1 MEVSYHWLQE
11 YLQLDVDPQ
20 QLADKI
26 SRTGIEVDSTHV
38 ADAGLKKLVV
48 GHILDVKQ
56 HPNADH
62 LHICQVDVG
71 NGEVTQII
79 CGAPNVAKDQ
89 YVIVA
94 LPGARI
100 ANNIKI
106 KKGKMRGE
114 ASNGMICGLQEIGFS
129 DAVVPKEFS
138 DGIYVF
144 KEPVQVGSSVFP
156 YLGMDDP
163 ILSLEIT
170 PNRADALGMHG
181 VAWEVGAIYDQKP
194 HFETVKVNEDADLK
208 VTDLLTAHVA
218 DDKLAPSYQLRVI
231 KNVKIQA
238 SPMWLQIRLWNA
250 GIRPINN
257 IVDATNYMMLTYG
270 QPLHAYDYDKIAGH
284 ELNVRYAHKGEKL
297 VTLDEKE
304 HELYSDDIVIADG
317 EKPVAL
323 AGVMG
328 GLNSEVSD
336 QTTNIILES
345 ASFDATSVRKTAQRH
360 NCRTAASS
368 RFEKGTNLADINTA
382 LDATAELITQLSNGS
397 DVATG
402 TLSASSVTPL
412 PVVIDIS
419 LDRINHVLGTHLSG
433 DEVQSIFKRL
443 GFEVT
448 NSDDLFS
455 VSVPPRRWDIT
466 IEADLIEEVVR
477 LYGYDKLPATL
488 PTMAMTTGALDE
500 QQQLLRDTR
509 HYLESAGLDQ
519 AISYA
524 LTTEEKATQFMQ
536 ATSYPTK
543 VAWPMTNEHVYL
555 RENLVSGLLNDIAY
569 NVARKQTDVALYEQG
584 KVFLKDDE
592 NEKRPTEVAYV
603 AGAMTGLA
611 VDNGWN
617 TTKRAVDFYDIKGVV
632 DFLLSN
638 YHLQGAITYRATK
651 DRLQMH
657 PGRTADIYVGD
668 TLVGFVGQVHPT
680 IAKAYAIPATYVFQ
694 INMDQILALPKQ
706 SIKSQPTPKFP
717 TVDRDI
723 ALLVDADLTNEQVKD
738 VIIKNGDAY
747 LQAVTLFDVYTGE
760 NIAQGK
766 KSLAYTLVFLNREQT
781 LTEDQVNSAMNK
793 IIKHLETDL
802 DAQVR

>member
-11 YLQLDVDPQ
+11 YLQLDVDPKK
-20 QLADKI
+20 LADKI
-26 SRTGIEVDSTHV
+26 SRTGIEVDSTHE
-38 ADAGLKKLVV
+38 ADEGLKKLVV

-100 ANNIKI
+100 ANNVKI

-129 DAVVPKEFS
+129 DAVVPKEFA

-144 KEPVQVGSSVFP
+144 NEPVQVGSSVFP

-163 ILSLEIT
+163 ILTLEIT

-181 VAWEVGAIYDQKP
+181 MAWEVGAIYNQKP
-194 HFETVKVNEDADLK
+194 QFEIVKVNENTD
-208 VTDLLTAHVA
+208 VNVNDLLHAHVA
-218 DDKLAPSYQLRVI
+218 DAKLAPSYQLRVI
-231 KNVKIQA
+231 QNVKVQP

-270 QPLHAYDYDKIAGH
+270 QPLHAYDYDKIANH
-284 ELNVRYAHKGEKL
+284 ELNVRHAQKGEVL
-297 VTLDEKE
+297 ITLDDKE
-304 HELYSDDIVIADG
+304 QQLQSDDIVIADS
-317 EKPVAL
+317 EKPIAL

-328 GLNSEVSD
+328 GLNTEVSD
-336 QTTNIILES
+336 TTTNIVLES

-382 LDATAELITQLSNGS
+382 LDATAELITKLSNGS
-397 DVATG
+397 KVATG
-402 TLSASSVTPL
+402 TISATSVTPL
-412 PVVIDIS
+412 PVIIDIS
-419 LDRINHVLGTHLSG
+419 LDRINHVLGTQLSG
-433 DEVQSIFKRL
+433 DEVQNIFERL

-448 NSDDLFS
+448 NSDNLFS
-455 VSVPPRRWDIT
+455 VSVPPRRWDIA

-488 PTMAMTTGALDE
+488 PVMQMTVGALNQ
-500 QQQLLRDTR
+500 QQQLLRNTR
-509 HYLESAGLDQ
+509 HFLESAGLDQ

-536 ATSYPTK
+536 ATSYLTK

-555 RENLVSGLLNDIAY
+555 RENLISGLLNDIAY
-569 NVARKQTDVALYEQG
+569 NVARKQDNVALYEQG
-584 KVFLKDDE
+584 RVFLKDNE
-592 NEKRPTEVAYV
+592 NEKRPTEVEYV
-603 AGAMTGLA
+603 AGAMTGLM
-611 VDNGWN
+611 VNNGWN
-617 TTKRAVDFYDIKGVV
+617 TTKRPVDFYDIKGVT

-638 YHLQGAITYRATK
+638 YHLQDEITYHATK

-657 PGRTADIYVGD
+657 PGRTADIYVGN
-668 TLVGFVGQVHPT
+668 TLVGFVGQVHPI
-680 IAKAYAIPATYVFQ
+680 IAKAYAIPTTYVFQ
-694 INMDQILALPKQ
+694 MDMDKILALPKQ
-706 SIKSQPTPKFP
+706 NVKSQPTPKFP

-723 ALLVDADLTNEQVKD
+723 ALLVNADLTNEQVKD
-738 VIIKNGDAY
+738 VIVKNGGAY
-747 LQAVTLFDVYTGE
+747 LNKVTLFDVYTGE
-760 NIAQGK
+760 NIAKNK

-781 LTEDQVNSAMNK
+781 LTEDQVNSAMAK
-793 IIKHLETDL
+793 IIKHLQSDL

>member
-11 YLQLDVDPQ
+11 YLQLNVTPQ

-38 ADAGLKKLVV
+38 AADGLKKIVV

-62 LHICQVDVG
+62 LHVCQVDIG
-71 NGEVTQII
+71 ADEPTQIV

-100 ANNIKI
+100 ADNIKI

-129 DAVVPKEFS
+129 DAVVPKEFA

-144 KEPVQVGSSVFP
+144 NEPVQVGSPVFP

-194 HFETVKVNEDADLK
+194 HFEK
-208 VTDLLTAHVA
+208 VTVTENNVATSDLLSADVA
-218 DDKLAPSYQLRVI
+218 NRKLAPSYQLRMVQNITI
-231 KNVKIQA
+231 KP

-257 IVDATNYMMLTYG
+257 VVDVTNYMMLTYG
-270 QPLHAYDYDKIAGH
+270 QPLHAYDYDKINGH
-284 ELNVRYAHKGEKL
+284 QLHVRHANDGEQL
-297 VTLDEKE
+297 LTLDGKE
-304 HELYSDDIVIADG
+304 YQLQNDDIVIADAT
-317 EKPVAL
+317 KPVAL

-328 GLNSEVSD
+328 GAATEVSA
-336 QTTNIILES
+336 TTTTIVLEA
-345 ASFDATSVRKTAQRH
+345 ASFDAVSVRKSAQHH
-360 NCRTAASS
+360 NSRTAASS

-382 LDATAELITQLSNGS
+382 LDAAASLIAQLADGNVTNG
-397 DVATG
+397 TI
-402 TLSASSVTPL
+402 SASSVTPL

-419 LDRINHVLGTHLSG
+419 LDRINHVLGTQLSG
-433 DEVQSIFKRL
+433 DEVQHIFERL

-455 VSVPPRRWDIT
+455 VSVPPRRWDIA

-477 LYGYDKLPATL
+477 LYGYDNLPATL
-488 PTMAMTTGALDE
+488 PVMAMTPGALNS
-500 QQQLLRDTR
+500 QQKLLRDTR

-536 ATSYPTK
+536 APSFATK

-555 RENLVSGLLNDIAY
+555 RENLISGLLNDIAY
-569 NVARKQTDVALYEQG
+569 NVARKQNDVALYEQG
-584 KVFLKDDE
+584 RVFLKDNE
-592 NEKRPTEVAYV
+592 NDKRPTEVEYV
-603 AGAMTGLA
+603 AGAMTGLMTT
-611 VDNGWN
+611 NGWN
-617 TTKRAVDFYDIKGVV
+617 TNKRAVDFYDIKGVV
-632 DFLLSN
+632 AFLLSN
-638 YHLQGAITYRATK
+638 YHLQDAITYQAT
-651 DRLQMH
+651 DQHLQMH
-657 PGRTADIYVGD
+657 PGRTADIYVGNEMI
-668 TLVGFVGQVHPT
+668 GFVGQVHPQ
-680 IAKAYAIPATYVFQ
+680 IAKQYAIPTTYVFQ
-694 INMDQILALPKQ
+694 LDMNKVLALPKQ
-706 SIKSQPTPKFP
+706 NIKAHPTAKFP
-717 TVDRDI
+717 AVTRDI
-723 ALLVDADLTNEQVKD
+723 ALLVTRDVTNEQITD
-738 VIIKNGDAY
+738 VINNNGGAY
-747 LQAVTLFDVYTGE
+747 LQDVSLFDVYTGT
-760 NIAQGK
+760 NIADDK
-766 KSLAYTLVFLNREQT
+766 KSMAYTLTFLNRQQT
-781 LTEDQVNSAMNK
+781 LTEEQVNAAMNK
-793 IIKHLETDL
+793 IIKHLQEQL
-802 DAQVR
+802 KAQVR

>member
-11 YLQLDVDPQ
+11 YLQLDVDPKK
-20 QLADKI
+20 LADKI
-26 SRTGIEVDSTHV
+26 SRTGIEVDNTHE
-38 ADAGLKKLVV
+38 ADEGLKKLVV

-62 LHICQVDVG
+62 LHICQVDIG

-114 ASNGMICGLQEIGFS
+114 TSNGMICGLQEIGFS
-129 DAVVPKEFS
+129 DAVVPKEFA

-144 KEPVQVGSSVFP
+144 NEPVQVGSSVFP

-163 ILSLEIT
+163 ILTLEIT

-181 VAWEVGAIYDQKP
+181 VAWEVGAIYNQKP
-194 HFETVKVNEDADLK
+194 QFETVKVNENAH
-208 VTDLLTAHVA
+208 VNVNDLLHAHVA
-218 DDKLAPSYQLRVI
+218 DAKLAPSYQLRVI
-231 KNVKIQA
+231 QNVKVQP

-270 QPLHAYDYDKIAGH
+270 QPLHAYDYDKIADH
-284 ELNVRYAHKGEKL
+284 ELNVRHAQKGEVL
-297 VTLDEKE
+297 ITLDEKE
-304 HELYSDDIVIADG
+304 RQLQSDDIVIADS
-317 EKPVAL
+317 EKPIAL

-328 GLNSEVSD
+328 GLNTEVSD
-336 QTTNIILES
+336 TTTNVVLES

-382 LDATAELITQLSNGS
+382 LDATAELITKLSDGS
-397 DVATG
+397 EVATG
-402 TLSASSVTPL
+402 TISATSVTPL
-412 PVVIDIS
+412 PVIIDIS
-419 LDRINHVLGTHLSG
+419 LDRINHVLGTQLSG

-448 NSDDLFS
+448 NSDNLFS
-455 VSVPPRRWDIT
+455 VSVPPRRWDIA

-488 PTMAMTTGALDE
+488 PVMPMTVGALNQ

-509 HYLESAGLDQ
+509 HFLESAGLDQ

-555 RENLVSGLLNDIAY
+555 RENLISGLLNDIAY
-569 NVARKQTDVALYEQG
+569 NVARKQDNVALYEQG
-584 KVFLKDDE
+584 RVFLKDNE
-592 NEKRPTEVAYV
+592 NEKRPTEVEYI
-603 AGAMTGLA
+603 AGAITGLM
-611 VDNGWN
+611 VNNGWN
-617 TTKRAVDFYDIKGVV
+617 TTKRAVDFYDIKGVI

-638 YHLQGAITYRATK
+638 YHLQDEVTYHATK

-657 PGRTADIYVGD
+657 PGRTADIYVGN
-668 TLVGFVGQVHPT
+668 TLVGFVGQVHPM
-680 IAKAYAIPATYVFQ
+680 IAKAYAIPTTYVFQ
-694 INMDQILALPKQ
+694 MDMDKILALPKQ
-706 SIKSQPTPKFP
+706 SIKSQPAPKFP

-723 ALLVDADLTNEQVKD
+723 ALLVNVDLTNEQVKD
-738 VIIKNGDAY
+738 VIVKNGGAY
-747 LQAVTLFDVYTGE
+747 LHKVTLFDVYTGE
-760 NIAQGK
+760 NIAKDK

-781 LTEDQVNSAMNK
+781 LTEDQVNSAMAK
-793 IIKHLETDL
+793 IIKHLQSDL